1 MTMRLP
7 LRSEIADFKFK
18 GKSCQCSYKSSFL
31 FFFFKDLSQNLVRG
45 GGNFKGEPTAVVA
58 KETSCI
64 VIQVINQ

>member
-1 MTMRLP
+1 M
-7 LRSEIADFKFK
+7 
-18 GKSCQCSYKSSFL
+18 FL
-31 FFFFKDLSQNLVRG
+31 QKQFFVFFFKDLSQNLVRG